1 MAKRIDIGRGF
12 AAVINHPNPGP
23 AVFELAQGIIDADG
37 QPSPCA
43 LYIPSPGPLIQ
54 TIRISAADLAHPEK
68 YQKYF
73 DENPRRCAAIQVG
86 VPRDLKNGS
95 SYGVVLGAGE
105 VVAFGDA
112 FTIKETAAT
121 PTQWLKLKHLDW
133 ATYQRLGQPGTP
145 NWSGKLITVQQMEGV
160 LKSVQG
166 KAARQMI
173 ADQPLKKILADNATS
188 RQAKVL
194 ASEMAE
200 MAKVKEA
207 RKCKPDA
214 LAPAAD
220 NDNGEIMSSGEAAV
234 ELGIT
239 TQTLRRWIDVGR
251 PIVGRKRKR
260 KGELRVKTIG
270 GRYVFEAAS
279 VRALAKQ
286 LAGWS

>member
-1 MAKRIDIGRGF
+1 VR
-12 AAVINHPNPGP
+12 N
-23 AVFELAQGIIDADG
+23 
-37 QPSPCA
+37 
-43 LYIPSPGPLIQ
+43 LI
-54 TIRISAADLAHPEK
+54 SVGSNANANVMSNKYAHEHPE
-68 YQKYF
+68 F
-73 DENPRRCAAIQVG
+73 AEIRVTRAVTEDGRHRLCLELSRR
-86 VPRDLKNGS
+86 
-95 SYGVVLGAGE
+95 VVYDRATNFLLPEA
-105 VVAFGDA
+105 VVEEFKRGLLH
-112 FTIKETAAT
+112 TLLETAAT

-173 ADQPLKKILADNATS
+173 ADQPLKKTLADDATS

-207 RKCKPDA
+207 RKYKPDA
-214 LAPAAD
+214 LPPAAD

-260 KGELRVKTIG
+260 KDELKVKTIG